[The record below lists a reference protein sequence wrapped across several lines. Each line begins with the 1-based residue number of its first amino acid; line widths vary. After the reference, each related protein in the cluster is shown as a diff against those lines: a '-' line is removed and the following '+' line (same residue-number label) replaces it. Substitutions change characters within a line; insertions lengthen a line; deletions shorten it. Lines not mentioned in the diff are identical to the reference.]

1 LNKFSDKVALIKFHP
16 NMDTRVL
23 DFFIDDGYKGIII
36 EATGLGQVNQILWPV
51 IERASKEDMFVG
63 IVSQCIWGRVNL
75 NVYSHGRELL
85 ERGAIPLMDMHG
97 ETAFV
102 KLKWCLGQT
111 NEAEKVKELML
122 TNLVGELNPRTPYLG
137 RMG

>member
-1 LNKFSDKVALIKFHP
+1 
-16 NMDTRVL
+16 M
-23 DFFIDDGYKGIII
+23 II
-36 EATGLGQVNQILWPV
+36 EATGLGQVNQALWPAV
-51 IERASKEDMFVG
+51 ERARKNGVFVG

-75 NVYSHGRELL
+75 NVYSHGRELID
-85 ERGAIPLMDMHG
+85 RGAVPMEDMHG

-102 KLKWCLGQT
+102 KLKWCMGHTDDLD
-111 NEAEKVKELML
+111 EVKKLML

>member
-1 LNKFSDKVALIKFHP
+1 V
-16 NMDTRVL
+16 
-23 DFFIDDGYKGIII
+23 
-36 EATGLGQVNQILWPV
+36 
-51 IERASKEDMFVG
+51 ERAREDDVFVG

-75 NVYSHGRELL
+75 NVYSHGRELIDK
-85 ERGAIPLMDMHG
+85 GAVPMEDMHG

-111 NEAEKVKELML
+111 DDTEKVKKFML
-122 TNLVGELNPRTPYLG
+122 SNLVGELNSRTPYLR